1 MVTIGADME
10 NFESNRQNPIKFIP
24 QSDDLKEE
32 INQAKDSYAY
42 WWFMCLRA
50 NDQYMVCCRVGGRGE
65 LAETYANFGNVSGHF
80 ADWWASRGRKI
91 FREQRPLKKVT
102 VIASRSELNK
112 IELQTDRLVLEIPLT
127 MRRQTVARQ
136 INLLLKTAYTG
147 REVDIQKASTAR
159 VKFVKSKIRFSTIEL
174 LLKIIYLRKR
184 YPKDTLA
191 KIGERANIELDLHA
205 RTSTEVW
212 DEVDEK
218 RRMTIAVSRYSK
230 QAKNLIDNAG
240 RGIFPSIKA
249 MPKKSVEH
257 N

>member
-1 MVTIGADME
+1 MGLNME
-10 NFESNRQNPIKFIP
+10 NFEANRQNPIKFIHHTA
-24 QSDDLKEE
+24 DLKEE
-32 INQAKDSYAY
+32 IEQAKNSYAY

-50 NDQYMVCCRVGGRGE
+50 NDEYMSCCRLEGRGE
-65 LAETYANFGNVSGHF
+65 LAGTYTHFGNVNGHF
-80 ADWWASRGRKI
+80 ADWWVNRGRNI
-91 FREQRPLKKVT
+91 FREQRPLKKVS
-102 VIASRSELNK
+102 VIATRNELNT
-112 IELQTDRLVLEIPLT
+112 IELQKDRLVLEIPLT
-127 MRRQTVARQ
+127 MRRQTVTRQ
-136 INLLLKTAYTG
+136 INRLLKTAYTG

-159 VKFVKSKIRFSTIEL
+159 VKFVKSKIRVSTIEL
-174 LLKIIYLRKR
+174 LLKITYLRKR

-191 KIGERANIELDLHA
+191 KIGERANIQLDLLA
-205 RTSTEVW
+205 RTTTEVW

-249 MPKKSVEH
+249 MPK